1 MKLKELIHYILIAI
15 AVSGALASCTYEE
28 IKPQKIEVP
37 DSVKFSVNIIPIFNT
52 SCNKSGCHNKGGIPP
67 DLSEEN
73 AYTSLIFFGYV
84 DVDVPESSILYEK
97 AVISNYSQIIL
108 PLVNRLSPCCSVAV
122 LNCDRI
128 LMLRSPIALK

>member
-28 IKPQKIEVP
+28 IKPQKVEVP

-84 DVDVPESSILYEK
+84 EVDVPESSILYEK
-97 AVISNYSQIIL
+97 IITGSMKI
-108 PLVNRLSPCCSVAV
+108 NATDQ
-122 LNCDRI
+122 DRALI
-128 LMLRSPIALK
+128 LEWIKQGAQDN